1 MARPK
6 AAGLR
11 KAAKAE
17 KRVKRAE
24 EKKKVRAQVRKQL
37 KQAAPTKPTN
47 TADAAKTRA
56 KPKWKWMTRAK
67 RDIKKQLRS
76 ALKRPAINR
85 SAFKGMVTDICADLQ
100 TPVRWQRRAIDALL
114 AAFEPRIVRKIAAA
128 NALAVEG
135 TGKPTL
141 TAHHMQCVTRVQ
153 RIMGIYEPC

>member
-6 AAGLR
+6 AATLR

-17 KRVKRAE
+17 KRAKRE
-24 EKKKVRAQVRKQL
+24 EKKKARAQVRKQL
-37 KQAAPTKPTN
+37 ARKAPTKSTS
-47 TADAAKTRA
+47 TAGAVKTRA

-67 RDIKKQLRS
+67 RDIKKQMRS

-85 SAFKGMVTDICADLQ
+85 SAFKGMVKDICADLQ
-100 TPVRWQRRAIDALL
+100 TPVRWQRRAIDAML

-135 TGKPTL
+135 NGKPTL

-153 RIMGIYEPC
+153 RIMGIHEPH